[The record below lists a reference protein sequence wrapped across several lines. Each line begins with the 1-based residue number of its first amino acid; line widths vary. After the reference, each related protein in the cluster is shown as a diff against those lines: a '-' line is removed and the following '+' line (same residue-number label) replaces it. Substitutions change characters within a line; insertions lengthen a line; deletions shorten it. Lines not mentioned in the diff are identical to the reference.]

1 MNADNID
8 ALIKVTGKL
17 PPEMQLLTLKDV
29 YSKTPDLKGHPLI
42 IKWVT
47 DNAHLM
53 IG

>member
-1 MNADNID
+1 MNVDNIA
-8 ALIKVTGKL
+8 ALLQVTKKL

-29 YSKTPDLKGHPLI
+29 YSRTPDLKGHPLI
-42 IKWVT
+42 IKWVE